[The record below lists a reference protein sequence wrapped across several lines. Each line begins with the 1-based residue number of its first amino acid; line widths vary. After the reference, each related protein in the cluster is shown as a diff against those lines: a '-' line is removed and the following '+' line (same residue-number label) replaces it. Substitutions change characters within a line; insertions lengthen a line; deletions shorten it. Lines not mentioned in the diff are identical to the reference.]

1 MLMSAGCSRNM
12 EVLLRKY
19 NSNRSLSLCMWE
31 KPPREG
37 KSGSPP
43 PQEGAG
49 VEEGRTRERI
59 RCMSVGKRMSLERRR
74 AGFVCTVCALCLW
87 RPEGVRSSD
96 SGVTS
101 SCEFEVSA
109 KNGPLRK

>member
-19 NSNRSLSLCMWE
+19 NSSRSLSLRMWE
-31 KPPREG
+31 KPSRGG

-59 RCMSVGKRMSLERRR
+59 RYMCGGERMSLERRR
-74 AGFVCTVCALCLW
+74 AGFICTVCALCLW

-96 SGVTS
+96 SGLTR
-101 SCEFEVSA
+101 SCEIEVSA
-109 KNGPLRK
+109 KNDPLQ